1 MLPETDALNDRFA
14 DTEPIA
20 VDENEFIEFDALN
33 DTRDESV
40 TDRLPNAVED
50 SEGMLVRLGS
60 ALANALK
67 DSKGALVKLG
77 CNVTVFTVDP
87 VDVDDTD

>member
-1 MLPETDALNDRFA
+1 ML
-14 DTEPIA
+14 
-20 VDENEFIEFDALN
+20 
-33 DTRDESV
+33 V

-50 SEGMLVRLGS
+50 SEDTLLTLGS

-67 DSKGALVKLG
+67 DSKGALVTLG
-77 CNVTVFTVDP
+77 CNVTVFAVDP